1 MKYGGTGSYLS
12 ERCYMGSS
20 NSKGGLNKIF
30 GRYTGAA
37 ILIGLIVVSY
47 GIFKILRPETFGQPN
62 QVLGY
67 FQQCLIDSVGAV
79 GLYFIIVMGLF
90 DFSIG
95 ANCILCAIVGT
106 VCMKNLGMGYVG
118 FLIAPILCGALV
130 GLVNG
135 IAYIKLHIPSMI
147 VTTGLALIY
156 ESVGYYV
163 SGGVQAFLTKDQTF
177 FGHAPGNLII
187 ACAAFLL
194 SYTILVYTKVGT
206 YAYAIGSNEAVAKNM
221 GINVNKY
228 KVLTFVITGFFDGL
242 MGILAISYGSSMVS
256 VTGMASMSRNFAPT
270 MGCFF
275 GLAFRQF
282 GLPIPAIIVGEFLIQ
297 IIYNGF
303 VTLGA
308 PTAIQNVVTGV
319 ALLLVVALTMKPVKG
334 EIVK

>member
-1 MKYGGTGSYLS
+1 MNTSDSKSGLS
-12 ERCYMGSS
+12 R
-20 NSKGGLNKIF
+20 IF
-30 GRYTGAA
+30 GRYTGPVILAGL
-37 ILIGLIVVSY
+37 ILISY
-47 GIFKILRPETFGQPN
+47 VIFKILRPQTFGQPD
-62 QVLGY
+62 QMLGY

-90 DFSIG
+90 DFSLG

-106 VCMKNLGMGYVG
+106 VCMKDLGMGYLG
-118 FLIAPILCGALV
+118 FLIAPLICGTLV
-130 GLVNG
+130 GLING
-135 IAYIKLHIPSMI
+135 IAYIRLHIPSMI

-156 ESVGYYV
+156 ESVGHYV
-163 SGGVQAFLTKDQTF
+163 SGDVQAFLTKEQTF

-187 ACAAFLL
+187 ACFAFVLAYIL
-194 SYTILVYTKVGT
+194 LVYTKVGT

-221 GINVNKY
+221 GINVNRY
-228 KVLTFVITGFFDGL
+228 KVLTFMITGFFDGL
-242 MGILAISYGSSMVS
+242 MGILAISYGSSMAS

-275 GLAFRQF
+275 GLAFRRY
-282 GLPIPAIIVGEFLIQ
+282 GIPIPAIIVGEFLIQ

-308 PTAIQNVVTGV
+308 PTAVQTVVTGV

>member
-1 MKYGGTGSYLS
+1 
-12 ERCYMGSS
+12 MGSS
-20 NSKGGLNKIF
+20 RSENDTAKGF

-37 ILIGLIVVSY
+37 ILAGLILVSY
-47 GIFKILRPETFGQPN
+47 VIFKILRPETFGQPS
-62 QVLGY
+62 QMLGY

-90 DFSIG
+90 DFSLG

-106 VCMKNLGMGYVG
+106 VCMKNLGMGYAG
-118 FLIAPILCGALV
+118 FLIAPLICGSLI
-130 GLVNG
+130 GLING
-135 IAYIKLHIPSMI
+135 ISYIRLRIPSMI

-156 ESVGYYV
+156 ESAGYYV

-187 ACAAFLL
+187 ACLAFLL
-194 SYTILVYTKVGT
+194 SYTLLVYTKIGT

-228 KVLTFVITGFFDGL
+228 KLLTFVITGFFDGL

-256 VTGMASMSRNFAPT
+256 ITGMASMSRNFAPT

>member
-1 MKYGGTGSYLS
+1 MN
-12 ERCYMGSS
+12 S
-20 NSKGGLNKIF
+20 NPKKGINGIF
-30 GRYTGAA
+30 GRYTGAV
-37 ILIGLIVVSY
+37 ILVGLILVSY
-47 GIFKILRPETFGQPN
+47 LIFKILRPETFGQPQ

-106 VCMKNLGMGYVG
+106 VCMKNLGLGYPG
-118 FLIAPILCGALV
+118 FLIAPLICGALV

-187 ACAAFLL
+187 ACLAFLL
-194 SYTILVYTKVGT
+194 SYTILVYTKIGT
-206 YAYAIGSNEAVAKNM
+206 YAYAIGSNEAVARNM

-228 KVLTFVITGFFDGL
+228 KVLTSL
-242 MGILAISYGSSMVS
+242 SPVS
-256 VTGMASMSRNFAPT
+256 LTDLWES
-270 MGCFF
+270 
-275 GLAFRQF
+275 
-282 GLPIPAIIVGEFLIQ
+282 LPS
-297 IIYNGF
+297 
-303 VTLGA
+303 
-308 PTAIQNVVTGV
+308 
-319 ALLLVVALTMKPVKG
+319 LTVLPWYP
-334 EIVK
+334 